1 MASHPSQNSFHPSC
15 LKPSKDE
22 YCRTREL
29 PALLKMWPA
38 EVEDYSYP
46 GTLRIAALLRKA
58 LRAVRL
64 RARGRNWGYDLSR
77 HMGLIE
83 ALKAERERLDMLGRG
98 LPTGAFV
105 RKPADVRDRETLHL
119 PNKEKSAGHFSPGS

>member
-1 MASHPSQNSFHPSC
+1 MASHTSQNSFHPSC
-15 LKPSKDE
+15 LKPSDDE

-58 LRAVRL
+58 LRAERL

-77 HMGLIE
+77 HMGLIK

-105 RKPADVRDRETLHL
+105 LKPADVRDRETLHL
-119 PNKEKSAGHFSPGS
+119 PNKEKSTGHFSPGS